1 MSALVLG
8 CRVGLLCD
16 DTIEL
21 LCLRKGDRCRYRL
34 YLSTVDLGLT
44 ERQDDLEGVEFDSA
58 DEDLVRTFLVES
70 MWYLQIEPSVL
81 IGLGAIDES
90 VMGTRM
96 FGDDR
101 AATGVVDALLEIAEK
116 QVREFGDSSLSRLA
130 FNGVNSIN
138 AILDRAAMLT
148 VEQRGRLAEVRSRC
162 SALGTTL
169 DKSDRSV
176 FARQHQKP

>member
-8 CRVGLLCD
+8 CRVGLFCD

-44 ERQDDLEGVEFDSA
+44 ERQDDLEGVEFDNA

-70 MWYLQIEPSVL
+70 MWYLHIEPSAL

-90 VMGTRM
+90 VVRTQMLGN
-96 FGDDR
+96 DR
-101 AATGVVDALLEIAEK
+101 TTTGVVDALLDITE
-116 QVREFGDSSLSRLA
+116 QQLSEFGGSSLSRLA
-130 FNGVNSIN
+130 LKGVNSIT
-138 AILDRAAMLT
+138 AIIDRAAMLT
-148 VEQRGRLAEVRSRC
+148 IEQHERLAEIRSRC
-162 SALGTTL
+162 AALGTTL
-169 DKSDRSV
+169 G
-176 FARQHQKP
+176 

>member
-8 CRVGLLCD
+8 CRVGLFCD
-16 DTIEL
+16 DAIEL
-21 LCLRKGDRCRYRL
+21 LCLRKGDRSRYRL

-70 MWYLQIEPSVL
+70 MWYLHIEPSAL

-90 VMGTRM
+90 ALRSRTT
-96 FGDDR
+96 
-101 AATGVVDALLEIAEK
+101 TGVVDALLEIGE
-116 QVREFGDSSLSRLA
+116 QQLSEFGASSLSCLA
-130 FNGVNSIN
+130 LRGVNSIT

-148 VEQRGRLAEVRSRC
+148 IEQHGRLAEVRSRC
-162 SALGTTL
+162 SVLGTTL
-169 DKSDRSV
+169 D
-176 FARQHQKP
+176 

>member
-21 LCLRKGDRCRYRL
+21 LCLRKGDRYRYRL

-44 ERQDDLEGVEFDSA
+44 ERQDDLEGVEFDNA
-58 DEDLVRTFLVES
+58 DEESIRTFLIES
-70 MWYLQIEPSVL
+70 MWYLHIEPSAL

-90 VMGTRM
+90 VVRMQM
-96 FGDDR
+96 FGNGR
-101 AATGVVDALLEIAEK
+101 TKTSVVDALLDITE
-116 QVREFGDSSLSRLA
+116 QQLSEFGGSSLSRLA
-130 FNGVNSIN
+130 LKGVNSIT
-138 AILDRAAMLT
+138 AIIDRAAMLT
-148 VEQRGRLAEVRSRC
+148 IEQHGRLAEVRSRC

-169 DKSDRSV
+169 D
-176 FARQHQKP
+176 

>member
-1 MSALVLG
+1 MSALILA
-8 CRVGLLCD
+8 CRVGRFCD

-44 ERQDDLEGVEFDSA
+44 ERQDDLEGIEFDNA
-58 DEDLVRTFLVES
+58 DGDLVRTFLVES

-101 AATGVVDALLEIAEK
+101 AATGVVDALLEIAE
-116 QVREFGDSSLSRLA
+116 QQLGEFGGSGFSPFVLD
-130 FNGVNSIN
+130 GVTSIT
-138 AILDRAAMLT
+138 AILDRATMLT
-148 VEQRGRLAEVRSRC
+148 IEQRGRLAEARSRC
-162 SALGTTL
+162 SMLGTRL
-169 DKSDRSV
+169 E
-176 FARQHQKP
+176 

>member
-8 CRVGLLCD
+8 CRVGLFCD

-34 YLSTVDLGLT
+34 YLSAVDLGLT
-44 ERQDDLEGVEFDSA
+44 ERQDDLDGVEFDNA
-58 DEDLVRTFLVES
+58 DEDLVRTLLVES
-70 MWYLQIEPSVL
+70 MWYLHIEPSAL

-90 VMGTRM
+90 IMGTRM

-101 AATGVVDALLEIAEK
+101 AATGVVDALLEIAE
-116 QVREFGDSSLSRLA
+116 QQLGEFGGSSLSPFVLD
-130 FNGVNSIN
+130 GVTSITAN
-138 AILDRAAMLT
+138 VDRATILT
-148 VEQRGRLAEVRSRC
+148 IEQRGRLAEVRSRC

-169 DKSDRSV
+169 G
-176 FARQHQKP
+176 